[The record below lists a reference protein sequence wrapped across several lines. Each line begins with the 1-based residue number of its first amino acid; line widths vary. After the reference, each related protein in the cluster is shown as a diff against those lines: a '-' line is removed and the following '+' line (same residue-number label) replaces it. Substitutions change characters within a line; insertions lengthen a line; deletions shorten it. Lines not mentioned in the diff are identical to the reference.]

1 MGYKIVSEY
10 ERAVIFRLG
19 RLKSNRAMG
28 PGLFW
33 TLPCTDE
40 FTKIDMRTI
49 SFDVPPQEILTK
61 VKINTGVPH

>member
-1 MGYKIVSEY
+1 
-10 ERAVIFRLG
+10 
-19 RLKSNRAMG
+19 MG

-40 FTKIDMRTI
+40 FTKVDMRTI

-61 VKINTGVPH
+61 VKAHIVAQLL